1 LKPWA
6 ESSSPFG
13 ARPFG
18 PRHEVPGIMRKIAS
32 SSGTIE
38 AIQLIKAGSSARI
51 HQLLWV
57 IAPDLD
63 FIVFAKSIISHS
75 FR

>member
-1 LKPWA
+1 
-6 ESSSPFG
+6 
-13 ARPFG
+13 
-18 PRHEVPGIMRKIAS
+18 MRKIAS

-63 FIVFAKSIISHS
+63 LIVFAKSIISHS